1 MLNEERVIL
10 MTKMEIYE
18 ENEGRKYVAIGHF
31 FRSDYI
37 SLQILKS
44 IICATIAFGVVF
56 GLYILYDF
64 EVFMEEIYDMDLLEF
79 AKNVLIAY
87 AVSVVAFG
95 VITYVVYSYRYAKA
109 RRSLKNY
116 YGNLKKLNALYSENE
131 NRQ

>member
-18 ENEGRKYVAIGHF
+18 ENEGKKYVAIGHF

-109 RRSLKNY
+109 KRSLKNY

-131 NRQ
+131 SRQ